1 MKHVAFCG
9 DGLVKQECIFGVDLA
24 DGLVRQ
30 EHVYADGL
38 LRQEFVVADGLL
50 RQEFHCVG
58 YRCVG
63 VYGSRSSLVTLCSSF
78 WE

>member
-1 MKHVAFCG
+1 MKQV
-9 DGLVKQECIFGVDLA
+9 CIFGVDLA

-38 LRQEFVVADGLL
+38 VTQELVVVDGLVI
-50 RQEFHCVG
+50 QEFHSVE

-63 VYGSRSSLVTLCSSF
+63 MYGGRSSLVTLCSSF
-78 WE
+78 WRLMLWL